1 MLCIYIILFYHFVF
15 LENSIVSSML
25 ESSQVIVIIVLVM
38 SLIFNIV
45 FCITLT
51 VTCYKFK
58 QSVNRSKDRFVCDSM
73 PREQQPT
80 NVTQLSTIS
89 NSKEIQCI
97 RVLRQV
103 SHGEASVTLSTQS
116 GTMYMKHTTSDNSS
130 TPSETKYANPMANIL
145 VEVAQTI
152 SNFEHTD
159 MELLN
164 GLAIILQSVTRLAQL
179 QQCHTALR
187 HMSIQVMEQIEHIKY
202 NVPTATLVK
211 HFLSDTS
218 QPSFDIE
225 CRGLEDQSS
234 TTTKSEVIGDGEC
247 C

>member
-1 MLCIYIILFYHFVF
+1 
-15 LENSIVSSML
+15 ML
-25 ESSQVIVIIVLVM
+25 ESPQVIVIIILVP
-38 SLIFNIV
+38 SLIFNII

-51 VTCYKFK
+51 VICYKFRR
-58 QSVNRSKDRFVCDSM
+58 SINRSEDLVVCDST
-73 PREQQPT
+73 PKEQRPT
-80 NVTQLSTIS
+80 YIPQLSTMS

-97 RVLRQV
+97 RVLQQI

-116 GTMYMKHTTSDNSS
+116 GTIHMKRTTSNNLSA
-130 TPSETKYANPMANIL
+130 PSETKHANPMANIL

-152 SNFEHTD
+152 SSFEHTD

-187 HMSIQVMEQIEHIKY
+187 RMSIQVMEQIEHMKY
-202 NVPTATLVK
+202 NVPTATLIK
-211 HFLSDTS
+211 HYLSDSVVPNTS

-234 TTTKSEVIGDGEC
+234 STVESKVVADGRC
-247 C
+247 GY

>member
-1 MLCIYIILFYHFVF
+1 
-15 LENSIVSSML
+15 ML
-25 ESSQVIVIIVLVM
+25 ESPQVTVIIALVM
-38 SLIFNIV
+38 SLVFNIV

-51 VTCYKFK
+51 VTCYKFR
-58 QSVNRSKDRFVCDSM
+58 QSVNRSKDLFVCDSI

-80 NVTQLSTIS
+80 YVTQLSTIS

-103 SHGEASVTLSTQS
+103 SHGEASVTLSTKS
-116 GTMYMKHTTSDNSS
+116 ETIYMKRSTSDNLSA
-130 TPSETKYANPMANIL
+130 PSETKYANPMSNIL

-152 SNFEHTD
+152 SDFEHTD

-187 HMSIQVMEQIEHIKY
+187 HMAIQVMEQIEHIKY
-202 NVPTATLVK
+202 NVPTATVK
-211 HFLSDTS
+211 QFLSDFVPNTS

-234 TTTKSEVIGDGEC
+234 STAKSEVIGDGEC
-247 C
+247 G